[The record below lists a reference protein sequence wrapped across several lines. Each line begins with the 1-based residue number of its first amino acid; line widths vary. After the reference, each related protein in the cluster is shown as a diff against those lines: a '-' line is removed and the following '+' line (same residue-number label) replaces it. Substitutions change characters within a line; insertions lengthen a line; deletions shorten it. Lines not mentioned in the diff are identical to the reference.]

1 MEEKSV
7 KPWDILN
14 PNTQY
19 ADHEVAEKRYNICE
33 SCPEF
38 INLSRQCK
46 KCGCFMFIKTKLN
59 NAQCPI
65 GKW

>member
-1 MEEKSV
+1 MENNSV

-19 ADHEVAEKRYNICE
+19 AAQEVSEKRYNICE

-38 INLSRQCK
+38 ISLSKQCK